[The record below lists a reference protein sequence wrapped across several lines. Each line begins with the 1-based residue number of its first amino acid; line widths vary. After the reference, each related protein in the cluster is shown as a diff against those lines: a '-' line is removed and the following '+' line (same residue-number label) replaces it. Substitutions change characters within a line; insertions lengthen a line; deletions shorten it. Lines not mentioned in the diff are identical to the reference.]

1 MEENKIALS
10 KKSNRVCLDNIVV
23 FSFSEGYHLWILLLV
38 KFHIYFIVQFYFEFF
53 FVVKKASYIRAY
65 SKSIL
70 SQLSLF
76 RNKKKVN
83 LNSLP
88 RMVDTNRCF
97 YFDFKFCAEYF
108 LYILCRIAFDF
119 NYKRGTFFETHCM
132 CIGYIVYQFRI
143 MLLFISLFYRIV
155 FYQSIPPYWKKIFK
169 RILQKLKLTKETKE
183 INSGHLFLKDSFL
196 RLYDL

>member
-1 MEENKIALS
+1 ML
-10 KKSNRVCLDNIVV
+10 CLV
-23 FSFSEGYHLWILLLV
+23 FPRDIIYEYYSWWNFTSILL
-38 KFHIYFIVQFYFEFF
+38 
-53 FVVKKASYIRAY
+53 Y
-65 SKSIL
+65 SSIL
-70 SQLSLF
+70 SSFLWLKRQVILGLTQKVFWANF
-76 RNKKKVN
+76 RYFEIKKVN

-119 NYKRGTFFETHCM
+119 NYKWGTFFETHCM

-143 MLLFISLFYRIV
+143 MLLFICVFYRIV

>member
-38 KFHIYFIVQFYFEFF
+38 KFHIYFIVQFYFEFI

-76 RNKKKVN
+76 RNKKKLIWTHFHVWLIPTDVFILI
-83 LNSLP
+83 LNFVLNTSY
-88 RMVDTNRCF
+88 T
-97 YFDFKFCAEYF
+97 YCAE
-108 LYILCRIAFDF
+108 LHLILII
-119 NYKRGTFFETHCM
+119 KG
-132 CIGYIVYQFRI
+132 
-143 MLLFISLFYRIV
+143 
-155 FYQSIPPYWKKIFK
+155 
-169 RILQKLKLTKETKE
+169 
-183 INSGHLFLKDSFL
+183 GHFL
-196 RLYDL
+196 RLSVSVLGI